1 MPKCFLFLLAVV
13 LLLLSWS
20 DGDVAVLRRMRP
32 LAVQCSRLATLAGR
46 NPYEKSSM
54 GWRFIIKA
62 NFRPVYNKLV
72 ERDAGLRTK
81 EDATA
86 FEKKKLSSNQ
96 RDLLRKLQSAAVAA
110 PKAVRV
116 DAKRHGLN
124 VSAQVAQ
131 QLESEVRMQRG
142 VNGERKG
149 LKAAEA
155 AEQKRAKQQKTRS
168 EKLQMGAKLLTLQSD
183 AIGDMQELLEA
194 FRKQDPAIADLLLKS
209 DLIAARD
216 VVPRREDAKTIAKA
230 MKDQSKKLRKAAAK
244 TAAPFQAGNTK
255 LYSAEVA
262 PGLLLRGKIDA
273 HRQMSDEGCHSI
285 DIFEHKAR
293 QRKLFY
299 TLKEYEKIQC
309 LSYIDLVK
317 RDSGDSGV
325 RCFLVET
332 FQGTSW
338 QCEVKQEP
346 ELWKEQVLGVVS
358 KRADE
363 LQDLMRPDIATET
376 VREWLDSL

>member
-1 MPKCFLFLLAVV
+1 MPKCFLILLTVV
-13 LLLLSWS
+13 VLLSWS
-20 DGDVAVLRRMRP
+20 DGEVAVLRRMRP

-46 NPYEKSSM
+46 NPFEKSSL
-54 GWRFIIKA
+54 GWRNIIKA
-62 NFRPVYNKLV
+62 NCRPVYNKLV

-81 EDATA
+81 EDAAA
-86 FEKKKLSSNQ
+86 FEKKQLSPDQ

-124 VSAQVAQ
+124 VSAQVAR
-131 QLESEVRMQRG
+131 QLESEVQMKRG
-142 VNGERKG
+142 VKGERKG

-155 AEQKRAKQQKTRS
+155 AEKKRAKQEKTRS
-168 EKLQMGAKLLTLQSD
+168 KVLQMGAKLLTLQSD

-194 FRKQDPAIADLLLKS
+194 FRKQDPAMADFLLKS
-209 DLIAARD
+209 DLIAAR
-216 VVPRREDAKTIAKA
+216 EDAKTIAKDIQT
-230 MKDQSKKLRKAAAK
+230 MKDESKKLRKAAAK
-244 TAAPFQAGNTK
+244 RAVPFQAGNTK

-273 HRQMSDEGCHSI
+273 QRQMSDEGCHSI
-285 DIFEHKAR
+285 DIFEHKSR
-293 QRKLFY
+293 QRKLFK

-309 LSYIDLVK
+309 LGYIDLVK

-332 FQGTSW
+332 FQGASW

-346 ELWKEQVLGVVS
+346 ELWKEKVLDVVS
-358 KRADE
+358 GRADE
-363 LQDLMRPDIATET
+363 LKDLMRPDIATET

>member
-1 MPKCFLFLLAVV
+1 MPKCFLILLAVV

-86 FEKKKLSSNQ
+86 FEKKKLSPNQ

-131 QLESEVRMQRG
+131 QLEGTSV
-142 VNGERKG
+142 
-149 LKAAEA
+149 
-155 AEQKRAKQQKTRS
+155 
-168 EKLQMGAKLLTLQSD
+168 
-183 AIGDMQELLEA
+183 ELLEA
-194 FRKQDPAIADLLLKS
+194 FRKQDPATADLLLKS

-293 QRKLFY
+293 QRALALPGLRLAAGRTAPDTAEWDLLSKLRQAA
-299 TLKEYEKIQC
+299 TWSANRKGRCRSPANAQCMECHVTGCKEKIQC
-309 LSYIDLVK
+309 LGYIDLVK

-346 ELWKEQVLGVVS
+346 ELWKERVLGVVS